1 MKRII
6 ALLLAA
12 ILLFTSVCTASA
24 AEIEAASDVQSRWS
38 YLETI
43 SAYLN
48 INALGVATC
57 SGFGT
62 ARSLVNVKVTAP
74 ENAASNILG

>member
-24 AEIEAASDVQSRWS
+24 AEIETASDVQSRWS

-48 INALGVATC
+48 INALQILPSMHFRDAQ
-57 SGFGT
+57 
-62 ARSLVNVKVTAP
+62 A
-74 ENAASNILG
+74 NAILFFTELLQT